1 MEIGPEEV
9 REKKGG
15 SKEKKEAYIRKAH
28 LTRLRI
34 GPRDFL
40 QHPSRAMV

>member
-9 REKKGG
+9 GEN
-15 SKEKKEAYIRKAH
+15 KEKKEACIRKAH
-28 LTRLRI
+28 LTPLRI
-34 GPRDFL
+34 RHRDFL